1 METITDVPNDLRS
14 DRRSYA
20 LVEDDDSQYEDI
32 KAALLYSS
40 VMIFAAVAVCL
51 FMADKGTITH
61 LPIERVGYKITR
73 WLEYIT
79 EGTETLRQA
88 IDRIAVG
95 VNRSMMVPELKTYMD
110 LTNKIDKHQYMKL
123 AEQWEKSQPLF

>member
-1 METITDVPNDLRS
+1 MLD
-14 DRRSYA
+14 
-20 LVEDDDSQYEDI
+20 
-32 KAALLYSS
+32 SS

-61 LPIERVGYKITR
+61 LPIKRVVYKITR

-88 IDRIAVG
+88 IDRTAIEVK
-95 VNRSMMVPELKTYMD
+95 RFMMVSELKTYLLRYLITD
-110 LTNKIDKHQYMKL
+110 YVLGSSGWASFFL
-123 AEQWEKSQPLF
+123 